1 MPAFAGMTA
10 GIVEARLRA
19 MIRFA
24 LLLALMVTVPLGAR
38 GQTPVA
44 YVAGIEDVP
53 LMTGLAPTRAND
65 LNFDSPQ
72 GRIVIVNT
80 QGPVDRPA
88 VQEFYAQSLGQLG
101 WDRVGDAAFRRQGE
115 MLRLEFG
122 QAGSLLTVRF
132 TLSPVR

>member
-1 MPAFAGMTA
+1 
-10 GIVEARLRA
+10 

-24 LLLALMVTVPLGAR
+24 LVLMLIAAPLVAWA
-38 GQTPVA
+38 QTPVS

-53 LMTGLAPTRAND
+53 LMAGLAPTRTND

-80 QGPVDRPA
+80 QGPVLRQA
-88 VQEFYAQSLGQLG
+88 VQDFYATSLGQLG
-101 WDRVGDAAFRRQGE
+101 WDRIGDAAFRRQGE

-122 QAGSLLTVRF
+122 QQGTQLTVRF
-132 TLSPVR
+132 TLSPVH